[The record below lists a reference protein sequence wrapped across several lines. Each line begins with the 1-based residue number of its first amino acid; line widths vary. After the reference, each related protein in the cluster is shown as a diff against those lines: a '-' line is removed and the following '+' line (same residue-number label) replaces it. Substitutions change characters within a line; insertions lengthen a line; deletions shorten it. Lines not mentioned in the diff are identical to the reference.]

1 MKNYR
6 GTALAN
12 LRQGI
17 FMIFGSNKLPQ
28 LPPNASARTIMM
40 WKKNEKVK
48 QCHQKL
54 FEPNED
60 GYVWASLIAR
70 ETFSL
75 SSVPILSN
83 HHLVFTIAGTDIYLN
98 PKSWGIQCTEKEMKK
113 RIEFY
118 LVCKNS
124 NDLSRPTMPNN
135 DYH

>member
-1 MKNYR
+1 MKNYQ
-6 GTALAN
+6 GIVLAN

-17 FMIFGSNKLPQ
+17 FIVFGSDTLPR
-28 LPPNASARTIMM
+28 LPPNASAHRIMT
-40 WKKNEKVK
+40 WKNNEKVK

-54 FEPNED
+54 FESNED
-60 GYVWASLIAR
+60 GHVWALLIAC
-70 ETFSL
+70 ETFPL

-98 PKSWGIQCTEKEMKK
+98 PKSRGIQCTEKEIKK

-124 NDLSRPTMPNN
+124 NDL
-135 DYH
+135 